1 MSALEK
7 RTPMMQVCETI
18 ASDGFKAKVAQA
30 LPANVSIERFTRTAL
45 TAVQTNPELIDTDHA
60 TLYNAVVKCAQDGLL
75 PDGREAAFV
84 VFNDK
89 KAKGGKRTQYMPMI
103 FGLRKLAAEHGFAL
117 SAYTV
122 HEHDDFTYA
131 LGMWPS
137 VNHQPPKLGDARGD
151 VIGAYAVATRGDEK
165 YLEVMD
171 RAEIEKVR
179 AVSRAATSTYGPW
192 VNWYEEQCKKT
203 VGRRLWKTLPLGPVS
218 ERSDSV
224 IRQIDSEYV
233 LPQEPRMSVE
243 EANLSAALNA
253 GPQASDDSPDD
264 LIEWPDDPVDAP
276 VEEAQTELTFAEQAE
291 AAQRKRAA
299 AGADS

>member
-18 ASDGFKAKVAQA
+18 ASEQFKAKVAQA
-30 LPANVSIERFTRTAL
+30 LPESVSIERFTRTAL

-89 KAKGGKRTQYMPMI
+89 KAKGGKRTQYLPMI

-122 HEHDDFTYA
+122 HEHDAFTYA
-131 LGMWPS
+131 LGMFPS
-137 VNHQPPKLGDARGD
+137 VHHQPPKLGGTRGD
-151 VIGAYAVATRGDEK
+151 VIGAYSVATRGDEK

-171 RAEIEKVR
+171 RVEIEKVR
-179 AVSRAATSTYGPW
+179 AVSRAATSTFGPW

-203 VGRRLWKTLPLGPVS
+203 VARRLWKTLPLGPVS
-218 ERSDSV
+218 ERADSV
-224 IRQIDSEYV
+224 VRQIDSEYV
-233 LPQEPRMSVE
+233 LPSEPRMSLE

-253 GPQASDDSPDD
+253 GPQASDDVPDD
-264 LIEWPDDPVDAP
+264 QIEWPEDPVDAP
-276 VEEAQTELTFAEQAE
+276 EDPIEAQTELTFQAQAE

-299 AGADS
+299 GAE